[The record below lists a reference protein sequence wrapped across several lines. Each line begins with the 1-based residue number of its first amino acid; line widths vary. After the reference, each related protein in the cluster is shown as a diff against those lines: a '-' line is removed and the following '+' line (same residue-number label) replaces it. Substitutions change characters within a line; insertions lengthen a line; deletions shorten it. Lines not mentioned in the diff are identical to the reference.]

1 MAGLLDSYR
10 GELVLAGL
18 AQLVL
23 FLRWLYRRIR
33 NDELTRAFVE
43 DMAMNHLPQIYEV
56 LEKLCDQ
63 QGVDH
68 DPIPPIRWVDFRS
81 SKD

>member
-1 MAGLLDSYR
+1 MEEFFDGYR
-10 GELVLAGL
+10 GAVSLAALV
-18 AQLVL
+18 QFIL
-23 FLRWLYRRIR
+23 FLRWLYRRVR

-63 QGVDH
+63 QGIDH
-68 DPIPPIRWVDFRS
+68 DPIPPIRWVDFHNS
-81 SKD
+81 GD

>member
-1 MAGLLDSYR
+1 MGKVFGGYS
-10 GELVLAGL
+10 GEVALAALV
-18 AQLVL
+18 QLVL

-33 NDELTRAFVE
+33 NDDLTRAFVE

-63 QGVDH
+63 QGIDR
-68 DPIPPIRWVDFRS
+68 DPIPPIRWVDFHN
-81 SKD
+81 SKG

>member
-1 MAGLLDSYR
+1 MAGFLDSYR

-63 QGVDH
+63 QGIDH
-68 DPIPPIRWVDFRS
+68 DPIPPIRWVDFHN
-81 SKD
+81 SKG